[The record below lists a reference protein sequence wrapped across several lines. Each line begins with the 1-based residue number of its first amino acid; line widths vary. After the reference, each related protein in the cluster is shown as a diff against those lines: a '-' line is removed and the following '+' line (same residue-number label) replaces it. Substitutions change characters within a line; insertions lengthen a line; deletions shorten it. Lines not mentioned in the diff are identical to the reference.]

1 MNDYITGIMVAAR
14 GIGTTLQITC
24 VAVIIGVLVG
34 LIIALCKISKFKTL
48 RAISS
53 VYIDVLRGTPLMVQV
68 LLVYIGLP
76 YFMQQTVG
84 IEGFK
89 WSSALVVSMVVC
101 GINSSAYVAEII
113 RAGLQAIDKGQ
124 TEAAR
129 SLGMSYWQTMR
140 FVIVPQAFRVII
152 PALGNEF
159 ITLIK
164 ETAILSVITITD
176 ITRSSMLWASS
187 TFIYFPAYIGTA
199 IVYMILTIPL
209 SKVMNLLERK
219 LANDVKS

>member
-1 MNDYITGIMVAAR
+1 MSDYITGIAVAFR
-14 GIGTTLQITC
+14 GVGTTLEITS
-24 VAVIIGVLVG
+24 VAVIIGVVLGLLV
-34 LIIALCKISKFKTL
+34 ALCKISKFKIL
-48 RAISS
+48 KAIASI
-53 VYIDVLRGTPLMVQV
+53 YIDVLRGTPLMVQV
-68 LLVYIGLP
+68 LLVYFGLP
-76 YFMQQTVG
+76 YFIQQTIG
-84 IEGFK
+84 IAGFK
-89 WSSALVVSMVVC
+89 WSSAIAVGMVVC

-140 FVIVPQAFRVII
+140 FVVVPQAFRVII

>member
-1 MNDYITGIMVAAR
+1 MSDYITGIAVAFR
-14 GIGTTLQITC
+14 GVGTTLEITS
-24 VAVIIGVLVG
+24 VAVIIGVVLGLLV
-34 LIIALCKISKFKTL
+34 ALCKISKFKIL
-48 RAISS
+48 KAIASI
-53 VYIDVLRGTPLMVQV
+53 YIDVLRGTPLMVQV
-68 LLVYIGLP
+68 LLVYFGLP
-76 YFMQQTVG
+76 YFIQQTIG
-84 IEGFK
+84 IAGFK
-89 WSSALVVSMVVC
+89 WSSAIAVGMVVC

-140 FVIVPQAFRVII
+140 FVVVPQAFRVII

-176 ITRSSMLWASS
+176 ITRSSMLWTSS
-187 TFIYFPAYIGTA
+187 TFIFFPAYIGTA